1 MLAGGLAGCSSVPD
15 VTYADSDASADSAP
29 AVEDAG
35 TPGPTPTP
43 PTEEGYRCPDRPPP
57 AGEGICCGT
66 RLCLRCNVLQCS
78 TCEREACKPDQV
90 CCARGV
96 GLGGGNM
103 SCSAATACK

>member
-15 VTYADSDASADSAP
+15 VTYADVDGSVDAVP
-29 AVEDAG
+29 VEDAG
-35 TPGPTPTP
+35 ARDAAP
-43 PTEEGYRCPDRPPP
+43 PVTEGYRCPDRPPP
-57 AGEGICCGT
+57 SGEGICCGP
-66 RLCLRCNVLQCS
+66 RLCLRCNALQCN

-103 SCSAATACK
+103 SCTAVTACN